1 MKTPD
6 RVART
11 TLRNRDRRIARMKKK
26 LDAMTTNNGVQV
38 ESEVQEEI
46 ESVIEN
52 RRPEIEAL
60 PGSDFSHV
68 FWDQQVSIN
77 YIL

>member
-6 RVART
+6 RVAALCKART

-52 RRPEIEAL
+52 HRPEIEAL
-60 PGSDFSHV
+60 PGSDFRRV
-68 FWDQQVSIN
+68 FWDQQG
-77 YIL
+77 

>member
-6 RVART
+6 RVAALCKART

-46 ESVIEN
+46 EN
-52 RRPEIEAL
+52 HRPEIEAL
-60 PGSDFSHV
+60 PGSDFRRV
-68 FWDQQVSIN
+68 FWDQQG
-77 YIL
+77 